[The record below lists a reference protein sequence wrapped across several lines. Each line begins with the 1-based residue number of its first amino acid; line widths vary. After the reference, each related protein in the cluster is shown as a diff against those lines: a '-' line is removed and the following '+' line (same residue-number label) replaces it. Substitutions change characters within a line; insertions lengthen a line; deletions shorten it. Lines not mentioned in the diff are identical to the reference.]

1 MTSMADDPA
10 YLVAFDGDHLR
21 GREYD
26 ATLVRFPGWEYTF
39 GLAYPEPLKV
49 PSVVKLRASETIGD
63 TDFPITD
70 VGWPIFPDHLLDGPL
85 SLQWI
90 PHRRIP
96 LDILSA
102 DGEPMREIPR
112 FSAIQLLTLHNVFDE
127 VRSEYELETDPDL
140 DEKVR
145 FASKVEFLV
154 PPDGLPPLFRL
165 TVKPGVLFIS
175 SEAKE
180 AAERIGVRGI
190 RFLSPRSVGMP

>member
-1 MTSMADDPA
+1 
-10 YLVAFDGDHLR
+10 
-21 GREYD
+21 
-26 ATLVRFPGWEYTF
+26 
-39 GLAYPEPLKV
+39 
-49 PSVVKLRASETIGD
+49 
-63 TDFPITD
+63 
-70 VGWPIFPDHLLDGPL
+70 
-85 SLQWI
+85 
-90 PHRRIP
+90 
-96 LDILSA
+96 
-102 DGEPMREIPR
+102 
-112 FSAIQLLTLHNVFDE
+112 VFDE